1 MFDFSEYPRMN
12 PLFDEKNKKVIGKM
26 KDETNGYPIYEF
38 CGLRSKMYSVSIANG
53 KEKKVAKGVKRAL
66 V

>member
-26 KDETNGYPIYEF
+26 KDETNG
-38 CGLRSKMYSVSIANG
+38 
-53 KEKKVAKGVKRAL
+53 
-66 V
+66 